1 MYAKVITMRAS
12 IPILHDQAA
21 IKDYIRAVLSGRE
34 RRIIPTDGLKP
45 AAVLV
50 PLGWLNGDP
59 CIVLTKRSMSVE
71 THKGEI
77 SFPGGHT
84 EPSDTGP
91 EATAL
96 REAEEEIGL
105 KPEHV
110 EILGR
115 LDDHITIFRFHVIPV
130 VGVIPCP
137 YPFRMNGEAD
147 AIVTVRLADA
157 LLDNSWMSEKTT
169 LRGMDVEFSCIP
181 ADEGFVWGATARM
194 LRHFVELLIGREL
207 KTRPLSEEARTW
219 IAGIVGTQERYTQK
233 L

>member
-1 MYAKVITMRAS
+1 MCTS
-12 IPILHDQAA
+12 IPPLRDQSAFTDHIRTILN
-21 IKDYIRAVLSGRE
+21 GRE
-34 RRIIPTDGLKP
+34 RRIIPADGLNA

-50 PLGWLNGDP
+50 PLGWLDGDP
-59 CIVLTKRSMSVE
+59 CIILTRRSMSVE

-84 EPSDTGP
+84 EPSDNGP
-91 EATAL
+91 EGTAL

-105 KPEHV
+105 RPEHV

-130 VGVIPCP
+130 VGVIPYP
-137 YPFRMNGEAD
+137 YPFKINGEAD

-157 LLDNSWMSEKTT
+157 LRDGSWMSEKTT

-181 ADEGFVWGATARM
+181 ADDGFVWGATARM
-194 LRHFVELLIGREL
+194 LRHFVELLSGREL
-207 KTRPLSEEARTW
+207 KTGPLSEEARTW
-219 IAGIVGTQERYTQK
+219 IAGIVGAQELYTRER
-233 L
+233 

>member
-1 MYAKVITMRAS
+1 MYMRAS
-12 IPILHDQAA
+12 IPPLHDQAA
-21 IKDYIRAVLSGRE
+21 FKAHIRSVLNGRE
-34 RRIIPTDGLKP
+34 RRIIPADNLHR

-50 PLGWLNGDP
+50 PLGWQEGDP
-59 CIVLTKRSMSVE
+59 RIILTKRSMSVE

-84 EPSDTGP
+84 EPSDNGP
-91 EATAL
+91 EGTAL

-105 KPEHV
+105 EPEHV

-115 LDDHITIFRFHVIPV
+115 LDDHITIFRFHIIPV
-130 VGVIPCP
+130 VGAIPSP
-137 YPFRMNGEAD
+137 YPFRINGESD

-157 LLDNSWMSEKTT
+157 LLDDSWMSEKTT

-181 ADEGFVWGATARM
+181 ADDGFVWGATARM
-194 LRHFVELLIGREL
+194 LRHFVELLIGCEL

-219 IAGIVGTQERYTQK
+219 IAGIVGAQERYTQK

>member
-1 MYAKVITMRAS
+1 MRTS
-12 IPILHDQAA
+12 IPPLSDQAA
-21 IKDYIRAVLSGRE
+21 IKDHIRAVLSRRD
-34 RRIIPTDGLKP
+34 RRIIPADGLNP

-50 PLGWLNGDP
+50 PVGWLDGDP
-59 CIVLTKRSMSVE
+59 CIVLTKRSMRVE

-84 EPSDTGP
+84 EPSDNGP

-105 KPEHV
+105 KPEDV
-110 EILGR
+110 EVLGR
-115 LDDHITIFRFHVIPV
+115 LDDHITIFRFHVTPV
-130 VGVIPCP
+130 VGAIPYP
-137 YPFRMNGEAD
+137 YPFSINGEAD
-147 AIVTVRLADA
+147 SIVTVRLADA
-157 LLDNSWMSEKTT
+157 FRDESWMSEKTT

>member
-1 MYAKVITMRAS
+1 MRAS
-12 IPILHDQAA
+12 IPPLHDQAA
-21 IKDYIRAVLSGRE
+21 LKGHIRSVLSGRE
-34 RRIIPTDGLKP
+34 RRIIPVDNLNP

-50 PLGWLNGDP
+50 PLGWLDGDP
-59 CIVLTKRSMSVE
+59 RVILTKRSMSVE

-84 EPSDTGP
+84 EPSDNGA

-96 REAEEEIGL
+96 REAEEETGL

-115 LDDHITIFRFHVIPV
+115 LDDHITIFRFHVTPV
-130 VGVIPCP
+130 VGAIPYP
-137 YPFRMNGEAD
+137 YPFSINGEAD

-157 LLDNSWMSEKTT
+157 LLDGSWMSEKTT
-169 LRGMDVEFSCIP
+169 LRGMAVEFSCIP
-181 ADEGFVWGATARM
+181 ADDGFVWGATARM

-207 KTRPLSEEARTW
+207 KTGPLNEEARNW
-219 IAGIVGTQERYTQK
+219 ITGIVGAQERYTQK